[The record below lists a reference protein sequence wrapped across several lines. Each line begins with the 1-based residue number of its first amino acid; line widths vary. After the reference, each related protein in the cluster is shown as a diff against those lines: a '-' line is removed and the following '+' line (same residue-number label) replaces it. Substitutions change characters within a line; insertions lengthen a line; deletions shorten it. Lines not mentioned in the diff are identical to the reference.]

1 MAQEGETGVS
11 APLIVLHGVESVG
24 KSWLAEDLAE
34 HFGGIAIPEF
44 GRTYCELN
52 GTDCD
57 EADLLAIARGQHEAI
72 AAAGKAERLIFSD
85 TDALMTAAWA
95 KMMIGHVPDQLLA
108 YPKGDLYLYLQ
119 ADVPF
124 VGDHV
129 RVYGNSVERSRFDAI
144 CADMLARAG
153 VRVAEIGGDW
163 GERRAAA
170 IDAVQRLLFDRA
182 DKGS

>member
-1 MAQEGETGVS
+1 MS

-24 KSWLAEDLAE
+24 KSWLAEDLAA
-34 HFGGIAIPEF
+34 HFGGIAIPEY
-44 GRTYCELN
+44 GRAYCELN

-57 EADLLAIARGQHEAI
+57 EADLLAIAQGQHAAI
-72 AAAGKAERLIFSD
+72 AEAGKAERLIFSD

-95 KMMIGHVPDQLLA
+95 SMMIGHVPDELLA
-108 YPKGDLYLYLQ
+108 YPKGELYLYLE

-129 RVYGNSVERSRFDAI
+129 RVYGDPDARGRFDAI
-144 CADMLARAG
+144 CADMLAQSG
-153 VRVAEIGGDW
+153 VRVARIGGNWD
-163 GERRAAA
+163 ERRAAA

>member
-1 MAQEGETGVS
+1 MS

-24 KSWLAEDLAE
+24 KSWLAEDLAA
-34 HFGGIAIPEF
+34 HFGGIAIPEY
-44 GRTYCELN
+44 GRAYCELN

-57 EADLLAIARGQHEAI
+57 EADLLAIACGQHEAI
-72 AAAGKAERLIFSD
+72 ATASEAGGPLFSD

-129 RVYGNSVERSRFDAI
+129 RVYGDPDARSHFDAI

-153 VRVAEIGGDW
+153 VRVDKIGGNW

-170 IDAVQRLLFDRA
+170 IDTVQRLLFDRA